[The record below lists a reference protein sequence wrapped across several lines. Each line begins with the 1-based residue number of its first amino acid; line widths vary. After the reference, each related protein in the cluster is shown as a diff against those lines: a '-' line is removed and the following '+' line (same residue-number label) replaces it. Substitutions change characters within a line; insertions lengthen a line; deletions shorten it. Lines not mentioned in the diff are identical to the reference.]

1 MINMKYRGEN
11 VTLHEPNENAKIKIP
26 RNPPT
31 IPALLDA
38 ENLHRGTVAID
49 VGAYVGIW
57 SNELVK
63 YYDKVIAIEPNPP
76 AFNKLVERSKENID
90 CIEAGVG
97 ERCTRG
103 RMLNPKKRGTPTSMM
118 VENDANGDIKV
129 ISLDSLQLQGKVGFI
144 KIDVEG
150 SEDKVLLGAEDIIGR
165 YHPVIVVELC
175 EERFGK
181 KHVDEVK
188 HILDGWGY
196 KWLMSTGVDHAFL

>member
-118 VENDANGDIKV
+118 VDYDAHGSVKV
-129 ISLDSLQLQGKVGFI
+129 ITLDSLNIQDQVGLI

-150 SEDKVLLGAEDIIGR
+150 AEHLVLQGAEDLIGR
-165 YHPVIVVELC
+165 DHPILVLEMC
-175 EERFGK
+175 DERFGE
-181 KHVDEVK
+181 KHIDEVQK
-188 HILDGWGY
+188 ILDGWGY
-196 KWLMSTGVDHAFL
+196 KWVMATGVDHVFL